1 MDTTPTMLGALLQ
14 QLEPLLT
21 TAAAQRVHALA
32 DRLMRTT
39 LNVAVLGHF
48 KRGKSTLVNALVG
61 YPVLPM
67 GMVPLTA
74 IVTYVEAGP
83 AFSATITFQ
92 DGHTAVV
99 PIAQLREYITETENP
114 ANAKRVAAAVVQ
126 VPTARLPHGIRLVDT
141 PGIGSTYAH
150 NTAIARAFVADA
162 DVALFVLSVDP
173 PMSAE
178 ERAFLE
184 EVARFARRLLIVL
197 NKIDRYSPADVAD
210 VITFTRK
217 VVADHVP
224 ACPIL
229 PVSALLAL
237 EGQIAGDA
245 ARIEQSGIQA
255 IEQFLVQEVYQAR
268 EALLVSAAV
277 NQLHVLISEAEQQRQ
292 ATLAGLATSRE
303 ELTRRLDMFR
313 QRVAEL
319 DVLREERDA
328 LLRVAQ
334 ARLVDQHLGSALST
348 LRAELLALA
357 NQLPALIME
366 GSERSLGEQ
375 VRAVD
380 HWIVETLRST
390 TVAWMQREEP
400 ALLDVLGTITER
412 YRAALQRA
420 LDALQALAQDVLAVP
435 ALQVQVPEPV
445 PVTAHARLQVVD
457 EPVMLELLSM
467 WLMSHLPGRIGRWL
481 ILRRAQR
488 RLEDYADRMVGS
500 ARYALRQWIAE
511 QLEERRAVLES
522 AVSAVLEALTQGVEA
537 AQAAMLDGED
547 AVAALRVR
555 LQAELAQLEQIRAAL
570 EDMVSGGQQA
580 TVAEKR

>member
-14 QLEPLLT
+14 QLEPLLTT

-83 AFSATITFQ
+83 AFSAAITFQ

-99 PIAQLREYITETENP
+99 PIEQLREYITETENP

-141 PGIGSTYAH
+141 PGIGSTYVH
-150 NTAIARAFVADA
+150 NTAIAREFVADA

-217 VVADHVP
+217 VVADRVP

-229 PVSALLAL
+229 PVS
-237 EGQIAGDA
+237 
-245 ARIEQSGIQA
+245 
-255 IEQFLVQEVYQAR
+255 
-268 EALLVSAAV
+268 
-277 NQLHVLISEAEQQRQ
+277 
-292 ATLAGLATSRE
+292 
-303 ELTRRLDMFR
+303 
-313 QRVAEL
+313 
-319 DVLREERDA
+319 
-328 LLRVAQ
+328 
-334 ARLVDQHLGSALST
+334 
-348 LRAELLALA
+348 
-357 NQLPALIME
+357 
-366 GSERSLGEQ
+366 
-375 VRAVD
+375 
-380 HWIVETLRST
+380 
-390 TVAWMQREEP
+390 
-400 ALLDVLGTITER
+400 
-412 YRAALQRA
+412 
-420 LDALQALAQDVLAVP
+420 
-435 ALQVQVPEPV
+435 
-445 PVTAHARLQVVD
+445 
-457 EPVMLELLSM
+457 
-467 WLMSHLPGRIGRWL
+467 
-481 ILRRAQR
+481 
-488 RLEDYADRMVGS
+488 
-500 ARYALRQWIAE
+500 
-511 QLEERRAVLES
+511 
-522 AVSAVLEALTQGVEA
+522 
-537 AQAAMLDGED
+537 
-547 AVAALRVR
+547 
-555 LQAELAQLEQIRAAL
+555 
-570 EDMVSGGQQA
+570 
-580 TVAEKR
+580 